1 MKFKTLSSLI
11 LLFFSSLF
19 SVSGEQAP
27 WLDKDYLKERT
38 SQLTPTR
45 TAAPSQ
51 WRVIWTKQPST
62 RATVSWTT
70 GKKGNEHRV
79 SYGVRSPATPKLT
92 ESIEPQRNG
101 A

>member
-38 SQLTPTR
+38 RQLTPTR

-79 SYGVRSPATPKLT
+79 SYGVRSPAGPKLT